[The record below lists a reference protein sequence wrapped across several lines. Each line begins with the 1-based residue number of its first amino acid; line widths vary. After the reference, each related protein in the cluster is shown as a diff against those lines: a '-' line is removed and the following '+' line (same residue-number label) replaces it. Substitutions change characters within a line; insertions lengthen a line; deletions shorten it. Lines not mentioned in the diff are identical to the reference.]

1 MGYRVGV
8 SGATG
13 AAGSVTLPLLRERG
27 FPVDELRL
35 FASRRSAG
43 RKIEWK
49 GDEIAIEALE
59 DGHFDGLDLVLNA
72 TSATL
77 AREWVPKMVEAG
89 AFVSDKS
96 SAFRQDPDVPLVIP
110 EINGDATEAHKG
122 IVASPNCTTAV
133 ALMAIAPLHQSVGV
147 RSVISSSYQ
156 SVSGV
161 GRDAVTELLDVTR
174 KAVEQTDALWGRE
187 PLDLPE
193 PVAFPHPLA
202 FNVFPQC
209 EVFLDDADESTE
221 ESKMEAESRKILR
234 APELMLQATAVRVP
248 VVVGHS
254 VSLSLSM
261 EREVTPDEARK
272 ILDAFDGVRVVD
284 EPGQKAYPTPQQAT
298 GIDDVLVG
306 RVRRNPILPNGL
318 SLFVSGDNLRKGAS
332 LNAIQIAELVLG
344 VPGSTEGRP
353 SD

>member
-13 AAGSVTLPLLRERG
+13 AAGSVTLRLLRERS

-43 RKIEWK
+43 RKIEWN
-49 GDEIAIEALE
+49 GRDVEIEALE
-59 DGHFDGLDLVLNA
+59 DGRFDGLDVVLNA
-72 TSATL
+72 TSSAL

-96 SAFRQDPDVPLVIP
+96 GAFRQAPEVPLVIP
-110 EINGDATEAHKG
+110 EINGDVLASQNG
-122 IVASPNCTTAV
+122 IVASPNCTTIV
-133 ALMAIAPLHQSVGV
+133 ALMAIGPLHKAVGV

-161 GRDAVTELLDVTR
+161 GRDAVTELLEVNR

-202 FNVFPQC
+202 FNVFPHC
-209 EVFLDDADESTE
+209 EVFDEDADESTE
-221 ESKMEAESRKILR
+221 EQKMQAESRKILA
-234 APELMLQATAVRVP
+234 APGLVLQATAVRVP

-254 VSLSLSM
+254 VSLSLSL
-261 EREVTPDEARK
+261 EREVSPEEARE
-272 ILDAFDGVRVVD
+272 ILAAFPGVRVVD
-284 EPGQKAYPTPQQAT
+284 RPAAKEYPTPLQAT

-306 RVRRNPILPNGL
+306 RVRANPVLTNGL
-318 SLFVSGDNLRKGAS
+318 TLFASGDNLRKGAS
-332 LNAIQIAELVLG
+332 LNAIQNAERVLG
-344 VPGSTEGRP
+344 I
-353 SD
+353 